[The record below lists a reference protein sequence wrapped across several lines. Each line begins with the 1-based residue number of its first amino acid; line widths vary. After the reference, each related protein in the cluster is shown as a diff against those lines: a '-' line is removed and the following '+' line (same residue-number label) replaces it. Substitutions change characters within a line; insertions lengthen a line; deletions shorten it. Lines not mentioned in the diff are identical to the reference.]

1 MLFIPVNC
9 LTILTAAHNTVQRMT
24 ERFQCHRDP
33 YYGYAER
40 WYMRNGMVHLKGC
53 GWKRFY
59 HVKVSP
65 RHSTLNHLSSRC
77 CKTAMVE
84 CKLRNKLL
92 WLTALTA
99 LRAIYLDSGA
109 GTNLYGT
116 LLNACFLSF
125 CSLSS
130 ALVTMKVYKYVLK
143 KWFNIG
149 GYYQTIFYFLFYF
162 SYSSSGE
169 H

>member
-1 MLFIPVNC
+1 MSQRH
-9 LTILTAAHNTVQRMT
+9 ILWECRKMIHKKWDGAS
-24 ERFQCHRDP
+24 
-33 YYGYAER
+33 
-40 WYMRNGMVHLKGC
+40 KGC
-53 GWKRFY
+53 AWKRFY

-65 RHSTLNHLSSRC
+65 RHSMINHLSSCC

-92 WLTALTA
+92 RLTALTA

-125 CSLSS
+125 CSLSF
-130 ALVTMKVYKYVLK
+130 ALVTMEVYKYELK

-149 GYYQTIFYFLFYF
+149 GCYQTIFYCFILLLVQLFQFKKALTIKFLM
-162 SYSSSGE
+162 
-169 H
+169 